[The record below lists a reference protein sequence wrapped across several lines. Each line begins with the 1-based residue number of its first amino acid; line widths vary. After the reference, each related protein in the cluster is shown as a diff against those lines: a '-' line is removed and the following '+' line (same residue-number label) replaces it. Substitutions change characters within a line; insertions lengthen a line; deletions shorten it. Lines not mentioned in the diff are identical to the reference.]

1 MNLSG
6 LDERLFNVS
15 HFDEVFTSFLS
26 LHAEF
31 STILACAA
39 DRGQSAECLQSKTLC
54 QESLQRLQLGSQ
66 LGHDSIVSCWDL
78 FIAHSNCSS

>member
-6 LDERLFNVS
+6 LDEKLFNVS

-26 LHAEF
+26 LHAKF

-39 DRGQSAECLQSKTLC
+39 DRGQSAECLQSETLC

-66 LGHDSIVSCWDL
+66 LGHDSIVFWALLYS
-78 FIAHSNCSS
+78 F